1 MMVQDPMETPP
12 KRRKTPNWLP
22 QAMGYAASAACILW
36 ILHKY
41 SFRQDLLPAIHE
53 LDWRWVIVAIAA
65 NFAVFI
71 AQAWRWNTL
80 LAPVVE
86 ANLGR
91 TTQAIFIGQLFSQVL
106 PLRTGELIR
115 CYLVAH
121 WNDLRISLAFASA
134 AVERLIDGFLMLA
147 AFLATAAFVRSMPHD
162 VILGVEV
169 LAVALV
175 IGAGVLGWIVLHKQH
190 AHSVI
195 RENRWASTLRHL
207 VEGLH
212 MMGNPHTLA
221 WTTLLS
227 VVYLGV
233 QVFALE
239 ALMKADQMDL
249 SFWQAGGVLAIVRL
263 VIVAPSGPGNLGL
276 LQVGSVL
283 ALGLFDVQRNDAKTF
298 SVFLSV
304 AEAIPGLLGGTIAIA
319 LTGLNFSELRERAH
333 RGMRA
338 PGAAN
343 EPH

>member
-1 MMVQDPMETPP
+1 METPP
-12 KRRKTPNWLP
+12 QRRKMPKWLP
-22 QAMGYAASAACILW
+22 QAMGYAASVVCILW
-36 ILHKY
+36 ILRQY
-41 SFRQDLLPAIHE
+41 SFREDLLPAIRE
-53 LDWRWVIVAIAA
+53 LDWRWVAIAIVAH
-65 NFAVFI
+65 FAIFVS
-71 AQAWRWNTL
+71 QAWRWNTL

-91 TTQAIFIGQLFSQVL
+91 TTQAIFIGQLFTQVL

-121 WNDLRISLAFASA
+121 WNDLRISLGFASA

-147 AFLATAAFVRSMPHD
+147 AFVATAAFVPSIPHD

-169 LAVALV
+169 MSVFLV
-175 IGAGVLGWIVLHKQH
+175 IGAGLLAWIVGHKQH
-190 AHSVI
+190 VHSVI
-195 RENRWASTLRHL
+195 RESRWSATLRHL

-212 MMGNPHTLA
+212 LMGNRRTLA

-233 QVFALE
+233 QVFAIW

-283 ALGLFDVQRNDAKTF
+283 ALGLYDVQRNDAKTF
-298 SVFLSV
+298 SILLSV
-304 AEAIPGLLGGTIAIA
+304 AEAIPGLLGGAIAIA

-333 RGMRA
+333 RGIRA
-338 PGAAN
+338 PGATHD
-343 EPH
+343 PH